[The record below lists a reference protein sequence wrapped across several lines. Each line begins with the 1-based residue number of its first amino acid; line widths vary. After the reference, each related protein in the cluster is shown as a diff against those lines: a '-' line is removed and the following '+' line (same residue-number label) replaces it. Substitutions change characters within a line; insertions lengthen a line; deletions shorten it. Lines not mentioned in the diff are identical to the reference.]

1 MRYHPRQFPQFLAQA
16 HQKYRRRLELFTG
29 DIRDL
34 DAVQKAVEGA
44 HAVFHLAASI
54 SIPYS
59 FERPNEVFHV
69 NALGTAHVL
78 LAAKNHRTPR
88 LIVTSTSEVY
98 GTAQWVPIT
107 EQHPLSPQSP
117 YAASKVAADAMATSF
132 HRSYLLPVTIL
143 RPFNTFGPR
152 QSMRAI
158 IPTII
163 VQALKTGVV
172 KLGNLRPTRDFTFVS
187 DMVNGFL
194 KIAACSKAAGQ
205 TLQLGTG
212 REISMGDLAEKIASA
227 MGKKIRIMREDRRKR
242 NPLSEVD
249 RLLSSSEKVQSL
261 TGWKPEVSLEQGLR
275 KTITWMKRNQHLYSS
290 TDYQI

>member
-1 MRYHPRQFPQFLAQA
+1 MNWQGKRVLVTGAAGFIGSHLTEELLRQGAYVRAFIRYHPRQFPQFLAQA

-98 GTAQWVPIT
+98 GTAQ
-107 EQHPLSPQSP
+107 
-117 YAASKVAADAMATSF
+117 
-132 HRSYLLPVTIL
+132 R
-143 RPFNTFGPR
+143 
-152 QSMRAI
+152 
-158 IPTII
+158 
-163 VQALKTGVV
+163 
-172 KLGNLRPTRDFTFVS
+172 
-187 DMVNGFL
+187 
-194 KIAACSKAAGQ
+194 
-205 TLQLGTG
+205 
-212 REISMGDLAEKIASA
+212 
-227 MGKKIRIMREDRRKR
+227 
-242 NPLSEVD
+242 
-249 RLLSSSEKVQSL
+249 
-261 TGWKPEVSLEQGLR
+261 
-275 KTITWMKRNQHLYSS
+275 
-290 TDYQI
+290 